1 MGVEV
6 ELKAWISDP
15 EVIRERLRHLGTN
28 GRSFVKEDR
37 YFGTGD
43 APEGAR
49 YRIRRDGEAWICTV
63 KDKRIVAGIEENR
76 EIEFTVSDGDAF
88 EAMLTTLGLRCLI
101 SKRKEG
107 QSFFVDGLLVEVS
120 HVRLLG
126 WFVEVEVI
134 LPDDAGR
141 DAIESARHRL
151 LDMLKRLDVPPS
163 AIESRS
169 YNQMIYEATTGTGT
183 VPGTS
188 L

>member
-15 EVIRERLRHLGTN
+15 EAIRERLRRLGTER
-28 GRSFVKEDR
+28 RSYIKEDR

-43 APEGAR
+43 VPEGAR
-49 YRIRRDGEAWICTV
+49 YRIRRDGDAWICTV
-63 KDKRIVAGIEENR
+63 KDKRIADGIEENR

-88 EAMLTTLGLRCLI
+88 EAMLVSLGLRCLI

-107 QSFFVDGLLVEVS
+107 QSFVVDGLLVEVS

-134 LPDDAGR
+134 LPDDSGR
-141 DAIESARHRL
+141 ETIEAARVRL
-151 LDMLKRLDVPPS
+151 LEMLTRLDVPLS

-183 VPGTS
+183 VHGPS

>member
-15 EVIRERLRHLGTN
+15 EAIRGRLRRLGTER
-28 GRSFVKEDR
+28 RSYIKEDR

-49 YRIRRDGEAWICTV
+49 YRIRRDGESWICTV
-63 KDKRIVAGIEENR
+63 KDKRIAEDIEENR

-88 EAMLTTLGLRCLI
+88 EAMLLTLGLRCLI

-107 QSFFVDGLLVEVS
+107 QSFVVDGVLVEVS

-126 WFVEVEVI
+126 WFVEVELI
-134 LPDDAGR
+134 LPDDSGR
-141 DAIESARHRL
+141 EAINEARNRL
-151 LDMLKRLDVPPS
+151 LEMLRRLDVPQS

-183 VPGTS
+183 LPGTS